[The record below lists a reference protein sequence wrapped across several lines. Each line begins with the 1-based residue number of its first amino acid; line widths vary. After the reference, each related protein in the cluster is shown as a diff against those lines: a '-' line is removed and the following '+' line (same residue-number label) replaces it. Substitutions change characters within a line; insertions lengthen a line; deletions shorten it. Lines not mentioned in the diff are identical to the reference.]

1 MFVSEQMRAYPC
13 SFMTELCEGHEI
25 ADSNLQEIWQ
35 KGELFVEMRES
46 LSPTRC
52 RNCRASPYCMSGCP
66 LFPEINICDSVIEET
81 AVRKAM
87 REGAFGYHRSSSAAG
102 SGSGN

>member
-1 MFVSEQMRAYPC
+1 
-13 SFMTELCEGHEI
+13 
-25 ADSNLQEIWQ
+25 
-35 KGELFVEMRES
+35 
-46 LSPTRC
+46 
-52 RNCRASPYCMSGCP
+52 MSGCP